1 MSSLLKKSLFLLAF
15 FFLAAASVF
24 AQADSNAK
32 KFFFVLLKRP
42 ANAPQLSKEAGEK
55 LQEEHMANIRKLHA
69 EHKLVMAGPF
79 MDNTSL
85 RGIFVLTADSMQQA
99 EEWAHSDPA
108 IQAGRLAP
116 EIHGP
121 WTVVDPGA
129 IHAPAEGNGMEQYSM
144 VLMNRADQWNPGGP
158 HFEEIMQQHGAF
170 VHQLI
175 ERGNLA
181 LAGHF
186 PFSDAGEL
194 RGIEIFRVGT
204 EQAAKLT
211 EDDPAV
217 SAGVVK
223 PEIHP
228 WITGKGVLAPGQPF
242 SQ

>member
-1 MSSLLKKSLFLLAF
+1 MSSILKKSLFVLAF
-15 FFLAAASVF
+15 FFLSVGSVL
-24 AQADSNAK
+24 AQADSEAAK
-32 KFFFVLLKRP
+32 LFFVLLKRP

-79 MDNTSL
+79 MDNTTL

-99 EEWAHSDPA
+99 EEWANSDPA
-108 IQAGRLAP
+108 IKAGRLAA

-121 WTVVDPGA
+121 WAVVDRGA
-129 IHAPAEGNGMEQYSM
+129 IHAPAEGNGLEQYSM
-144 VLMNRADQWNPGGP
+144 VLMKGTDQWNPNGP

-175 ERGNLA
+175 EQGNLA

-194 RGIEIFRVGT
+194 RGIEILRVGP

-211 EDDPAV
+211 QDDPAV
-217 SAGVVK
+217 KAGVVQ

-228 WITGKGVLAPGQPF
+228 WLTGKGVLAPGQPF